1 MDIDLKRL
9 NEQQKKAV
17 TSKSDKILIL
27 AGAGSGKTSTLT
39 SRIGYLIQKSNVKP
53 ANILA
58 VTFTNKAAREMKERL
73 VNLLQ
78 NSLDNMWV
86 GTFHSTFAR
95 ILRVESVA
103 INMSSDF
110 TIYDSDDQVRAMKK
124 VMSNLN
130 IPQQMHLPN
139 RFRSRISKAK
149 NNFQFPDDLEVE
161 NNDNFEELMPDV
173 YREYQAY
180 LKQNNAMD
188 FDDLL
193 LKPIEL
199 FQNNPDILEK
209 YNKKFKYIFIDEYQ
223 DTNKAQYLAVKMLV
237 GKNGKICVVGDE
249 DQSIYK
255 WRGAD
260 INNILNFP
268 KEYQDC
274 EIFRLEENYRSNNN
288 ILNGANALVKNNT
301 ERIGKNLWTQKEDGD
316 KILLME
322 TEDEMDEAKMILD
335 QIHHQ
340 MFTNKRSFKDIAILY
355 RTNAQSRAI
364 EDELRRNAISY
375 SIIGGIKFYE
385 RKEVKDILAYLK
397 VICNTRDSVNLK
409 RIINFP
415 LRGIGETT
423 VNKIEKYAESLDTT
437 LFEALGH
444 VREIPSISSGMANRV
459 VEFYELMQ
467 KYRELKNELSAAEL
481 ASTLA
486 TETGIISYLKTEFDQ
501 IDSDNRIENVYEL
514 FNTIDSF
521 VAEQKNKNNS
531 DSLNAFLEN
540 VALMSDIDSFN
551 DENNSVTLMT
561 LHSSKGLEFP
571 IVFITGLEM
580 DLFPLQRNSA
590 DTSELEEERRLLYV
604 GMTRAEE
611 NLYLSY
617 AKRRKKYNSYINA
630 IPSLFIDEI
639 PSDYL
644 TMKSSRIAQQQATKP
659 RKQSRRKK
667 MLSYFNDETESQEK
681 ETDFPVGSFVYHE
694 TFGKGK
700 VTNLEGRGDKAKIS
714 IIFEGNISKKLIAQY
729 ANLTQ
734 LEVND

>member
-1 MDIDLKRL
+1 MDVDLKKL
-9 NEQQKKAV
+9 NKQQKKAAS
-17 TSKSDKILIL
+17 TTSDKILIL

-39 SRIGYLIQKSNVKP
+39 HRIAYLIKNKKAKP
-53 ANILA
+53 TNILA
-58 VTFTNKAAREMKERL
+58 VTFTNKAAKEMKERL
-73 VNLLQ
+73 VYLLKS
-78 NSLDNMWV
+78 SLENIWI
-86 GTFHSTFAR
+86 GTFHAIFAR
-95 ILRVESVA
+95 IIRIEAKSLG
-103 INMSSDF
+103 ISSDF
-110 TIYDSDDQVRAMKK
+110 SIYDADDQVRAMKK

-130 IPQQMHLPN
+130 IPQQLHLPN
-139 RFRSRISKAK
+139 RFRSRISRAK
-149 NNFQFPDDLEVE
+149 NNFQFPEDLDNKSV
-161 NNDNFEELMPDV
+161 DNFEELLPEV
-173 YREYQAY
+173 YREYQSY
-180 LKQNNAMD
+180 LNQNNALD

-199 FQNNPDILEK
+199 FQNNPRVLEK
-209 YNKKFKYIFIDEYQ
+209 YTKIFRHIFIDEYQ

-237 GKNGKICVVGDE
+237 GEKGKICVVGDE

-260 INNILNFP
+260 INNILNFT
-268 KEYQDC
+268 KEYPDS
-274 EIFRLEENYRSNNN
+274 ELYRLEENYRSNSN
-288 ILNGANALVKNNT
+288 ILNGANALVSNNT
-301 ERIGKNLWTQKEDGD
+301 ERIGKKLWTQKGDGD
-316 KILLME
+316 KIMLME
-322 TEDEMDEAKMILD
+322 TEDETDEAKCILE

-340 MFTNKRSFKDIAILY
+340 MFTKKRTFKDIAILY

-397 VICNTRDSVNLK
+397 VICNIKDSVNLK

-423 VNKIEKYAESLDTT
+423 VNKIEKYAENLDIT
-437 LFEALGH
+437 LFEAMGH
-444 VREIPSISSGMANRV
+444 VKEIPSISIGMGNKV
-459 VEFYELMQ
+459 VEFYELIQ
-467 KYRELKNELSAAEL
+467 KYRELKDEISAAEL

-486 TETGIISYLKTEFDQ
+486 TETGIINYLKTEYDQ
-501 IDSDNRIENVYEL
+501 IESDNRLENIYEL
-514 FNTIDSF
+514 FNTIENF
-521 VAEQKNKNNS
+521 VTEQRNSKNS

-540 VALMSDIDSFN
+540 VALMSDIDALN
-551 DENNSVTLMT
+551 EDNNSVTLMT

-611 NLYLSY
+611 NLYISY
-617 AKRRKKYNSYINA
+617 AKRRKRYNSYVSA
-630 IPSLFIDEI
+630 VPSLFIDEI
-639 PSDYL
+639 PLEYIEIKASKFSQSQPV
-644 TMKSSRIAQQQATKP
+644 KS

-667 MLSYFNDETESQEK
+667 MLSYFSENGESQEN
-681 ETDFPVGSFVYHE
+681 ETSYNIGSLVYHE

-700 VTNLEGRGDKAKIS
+700 VTNLEGKGDKAKIS
-714 IIFEGNISKKLIAQY
+714 VLFEGNVSKKLIAQY

-734 LEVND
+734 LEIND

>member
-1 MDIDLKRL
+1 MDVDLKKL
-9 NEQQKKAV
+9 NEPQRKAV
-17 TSKSDKILIL
+17 KSKSNRILIL

-39 SRIGYLIQKSNVKP
+39 HRIAYLINNNKVKP

-73 VNLLQ
+73 ANLLD
-78 NSLDNMWV
+78 SKLDSMWI
-86 GTFHSTFAR
+86 GTFHSIFAR
-95 ILRVESVA
+95 IVRIEAKSLG
-103 INMSSDF
+103 MQSDF

-139 RFRSRISKAK
+139 RFRSKISKAK
-149 NNFQFPDDLEVE
+149 NNFQFPDDI
-161 NNDNFEELMPDV
+161 DTSDPDDFEDLLPDV
-173 YREYQAY
+173 YREYQNF
-180 LKQNNAMD
+180 LKANNALD

-199 FQNNPDILEK
+199 FQNNPKILSK
-209 YNKKFKYIFIDEYQ
+209 YQSKFKQIFIDEYQ
-223 DTNKAQYLAVKMLV
+223 DTNRAQYLGIKMLV
-237 GKNGKICVVGDE
+237 GDKGKICVVGDE

-268 KEYQDC
+268 KEYEEA
-274 EIFRLEENYRSNNN
+274 EIYRLEENYRSNSH
-288 ILNGANALVKNNT
+288 ILNGANALVANNT
-301 ERIGKNLWTQKEDGD
+301 ERIGKNLWTKRTTGE
-316 KILLME
+316 KIVLME
-322 TEDEMDEAKMILD
+322 TKDEADEAKMILD

-340 MFTNKRSFKDIAILY
+340 MFTQKRSFKDIAILY

-375 SIIGGIKFYE
+375 NIIGGIKFYE
-385 RKEVKDILAYLK
+385 RKEVKDVLAYLK
-397 VICNTRDSVNLK
+397 VICNIKDSVNLK

-423 VNKIEKYAESLDTT
+423 VNKIEKYAESLNTT
-437 LFEALGH
+437 LFEAIGR
-444 VREIPSISSGMANRV
+444 VKEIPSISAGMANRV
-459 VEFYELMQ
+459 VEFHELMQ
-467 KYRELKNELSAAEL
+467 KYRELKDEISAAEL

-486 TETGIISYLKTEFDQ
+486 TETGIINYLKTEYDQ
-501 IDSDNRIENVYEL
+501 IESDSRLENIYEL
-514 FNTIDSF
+514 FNTIESF
-521 VAEQKNKNNS
+521 VAEQQFKNSS
-531 DSLNAFLEN
+531 DSLSAFLEN

-551 DENNSVTLMT
+551 EDNNSVTLMT

-617 AKRRKKYNSYINA
+617 AKRRKKYNTYINA
-630 IPSLFIDEI
+630 IF
-639 PSDYL
+639 
-644 TMKSSRIAQQQATKP
+644 
-659 RKQSRRKK
+659 
-667 MLSYFNDETESQEK
+667 F
-681 ETDFPVGSFVYHE
+681 
-694 TFGKGK
+694 
-700 VTNLEGRGDKAKIS
+700 
-714 IIFEGNISKKLIAQY
+714 
-729 ANLTQ
+729 
-734 LEVND
+734 

>member
-1 MDIDLKRL
+1 MDVELKKL
-9 NEQQKKAV
+9 NAQQKKAAS
-17 TSKSDKILIL
+17 SKSDKILIL

-39 SRIGYLIQKSNVKP
+39 HRIAYLVRNNKVKP
-53 ANILA
+53 VNILA

-73 VNLLQ
+73 IGLLKNNLE
-78 NSLDNMWV
+78 NMWI
-86 GTFHSTFAR
+86 GTFHSIFAR
-95 ILRVESVA
+95 IIRIEASALG
-103 INMSSDF
+103 MSSDF
-110 TIYDSDDQVRAMKK
+110 TIYDADDQVRAMKK

-149 NNFQFPDDLEVE
+149 NNFQFPEDLDT
-161 NNDNFEELMPDV
+161 NKIDNFEELLPDV

-180 LKQNNAMD
+180 LGHNNALD

-199 FQNNPDILEK
+199 FQNNPKILDK
-209 YNKKFKYIFIDEYQ
+209 YKKKFKHVFIDEYQ
-223 DTNKAQYLAVKMLV
+223 DTNKAQYLAIKMLV
-237 GKNGKICVVGDE
+237 GEKGKICVVGDE

-268 KEYQDC
+268 KEYSDS
-274 EIFRLEENYRSNNN
+274 ELFRLEENYRSNNN
-288 ILNGANALVKNNT
+288 ILSGANALVANNT
-301 ERIGKNLWTQKEDGD
+301 ERIGKNLWTAKAGGD
-316 KILLME
+316 KIQLME
-322 TEDEMDEAKMILD
+322 TEDEMDEAKMILE

-340 MFTNKRSFKDIAILY
+340 MFTNKHTFKDIAILY

-385 RKEVKDILAYLK
+385 RKEVKDIIAYLK
-397 VICNTRDSVNLK
+397 VICNIRDSVNLK
-409 RIINFP
+409 RIVNFP

-437 LFEALGH
+437 LFEAMGH
-444 VREIPSISSGMANRV
+444 VTEIPSISAGMAGRV
-459 VEFYELMQ
+459 VEFYELIQ
-467 KYRELKNELSAAEL
+467 KYRELKDEISAAEL

-486 TETGIISYLKTEFDQ
+486 TETGIINYLKTEYDQ
-501 IDSDNRIENVYEL
+501 IESDTRLDNVYEL
-514 FNTIDSF
+514 FNTIETF
-521 VAEQKNKNNS
+521 VTEQKNSKNS
-531 DSLNAFLEN
+531 DSLNAFIEN
-540 VALMSDIDSFN
+540 VSLMSDIDSFN
-551 DENNSVTLMT
+551 EANNSVTLMT

-590 DTSELEEERRLLYV
+590 DESELEEERRLLYV

-611 NLYLSY
+611 NLYISY
-617 AKRRKKYNSYINA
+617 AKRRKKYNSYISA
-630 IPSLFIDEI
+630 VPSLFIDEI
-639 PSDYL
+639 PSEFMEL
-644 TMKSSRIAQQQATKP
+644 KASKVAQQRAVKTK
-659 RKQSRRKK
+659 KQSRRKK
-667 MLSYFNDETESQEK
+667 MLSYFSDDSDSQEN
-681 ETDFPVGSFVYHE
+681 ETSFSVGSLVYHE

-700 VTNLEGRGDKAKIS
+700 VTNMEGRGDKAKIS
-714 IIFEGNISKKLIAQY
+714 VLFEDNVSKKLIAQY

>member
-1 MDIDLKRL
+1 MDVDLKKL
-9 NEQQKKAV
+9 NEQQKKAAI
-17 TSKSDKILIL
+17 SKSNKILIL

-39 SRIGYLIQKSNVKP
+39 HRIANLIKNNNVKP

-58 VTFTNKAAREMKERL
+58 VTFTNKAAREMKDRL
-73 VNLLQ
+73 KGLLK
-78 NSLDNMWV
+78 SELDNMWV

-95 ILRVESVA
+95 IIRIEASSLG
-103 INMSSDF
+103 ISSDF
-110 TIYDSDDQVRAMKK
+110 TIYDADDQVRAMKK

-149 NNFQFPDDLEVE
+149 NNFQFPEDLDGKSG
-161 NNDNFEELMPDV
+161 DNFEELLPDV
-173 YREYQAY
+173 YKEYQSY
-180 LKQNNAMD
+180 LNHNNAMD

-199 FQNNPDILEK
+199 FQNNPKVLDK
-209 YNKKFKYIFIDEYQ
+209 YKSKFKYIFIDEYQ

-237 GKNGKICVVGDE
+237 GEKGKICVVGDE

-260 INNILNFP
+260 INNILNFN
-268 KEYQDC
+268 KEYSDS
-274 EIFRLEENYRSNNN
+274 EIYRLEENYRSNSN
-288 ILNGANALVKNNT
+288 ILNGANALVANNT
-301 ERIGKNLWTQKEDGD
+301 ERIGKNLWTKKEGGD

-322 TEDEMDEAKMILD
+322 TADEIDEAKTILE

-340 MFTNKRSFKDIAILY
+340 MFTKKRTFKDIAILY

-397 VICNTRDSVNLK
+397 VICNIRDSVNLK
-409 RIINFP
+409 RIVNFP

-437 LFEALGH
+437 LFEAMGR
-444 VREIPSISSGMANRV
+444 VTEIPSISAGMAGRV
-459 VEFYELMQ
+459 VEFHELIQ
-467 KYRELKNELSAAEL
+467 KYRELKDQISAAEL

-486 TETGIISYLKTEFDQ
+486 TETGIINYLKTEYDQ
-501 IDSDNRIENVYEL
+501 IESDSRLDNIYEL
-514 FNTIDSF
+514 FNTIENF
-521 VAEQKNKNNS
+521 VSEQRQSKNS

-540 VALMSDIDSFN
+540 VALMSDIDAFN
-551 DENNSVTLMT
+551 EGNNSVTLMT

-590 DTSELEEERRLLYV
+590 DTAELEEERRLLYV

-617 AKRRKKYNSYINA
+617 ARRRKKYNTYVNA

-639 PSDYL
+639 PTDFMELKASKYSPGQ
-644 TMKSSRIAQQQATKP
+644 TIKT

-667 MLSYFNDETESQEK
+667 MLSYFSDDGESQEN
-681 ETDFPVGSFVYHE
+681 EINFDTGSLVYHE

-700 VTNLEGRGDKAKIS
+700 IINIEGRGDKAKIS
-714 IIFEGNISKKLIAQY
+714 VLFEGNVSKKLIAQY

>member
-1 MDIDLKRL
+1 MDVDLNKL
-9 NEQQKKAV
+9 NAQQKKAAS
-17 TSKSDKILIL
+17 SKSDKILIL

-39 SRIGYLIQKSNVKP
+39 HRIAHLIKKDKVKP
-53 ANILA
+53 TNILA

-73 VNLLQ
+73 LGILKS
-78 NSLDNMWV
+78 SLDNMWI
-86 GTFHSTFAR
+86 GTFHSIFAR
-95 ILRVESVA
+95 IIRIEASALG
-103 INMSSDF
+103 MSSDF

-139 RFRSRISKAK
+139 RFRSRISRAK
-149 NNFQFPDDLEVE
+149 NNFQFPEDLDTKKV
-161 NNDNFEELMPDV
+161 DNFEELLPDV
-173 YREYQAY
+173 YREYQSY
-180 LKQNNAMD
+180 LSHNNALD

-199 FQNNPDILEK
+199 FQNNPKILDK
-209 YNKKFKYIFIDEYQ
+209 YKNKFKHIFIDEYQ
-223 DTNKAQYLAVKMLV
+223 DTNKAQYLAIKMLV
-237 GKNGKICVVGDE
+237 GKKGKICVVGDE

-268 KEYQDC
+268 EEYP
-274 EIFRLEENYRSNNN
+274 ESEMYRLEENYRSNSN
-288 ILNGANALVKNNT
+288 ILNGANALVANNT
-301 ERIGKNLWTQKEDGD
+301 ERIGKNLWTQKDGGD

-322 TEDEMDEAKMILD
+322 TEDEIDEAKTILEH
-335 QIHHQ
+335 IHHQ
-340 MFTNKRSFKDIAILY
+340 MFTKKRTFKDIAILY

-385 RKEVKDILAYLK
+385 RKEIKDILAYLK
-397 VICNTRDSVNLK
+397 VICNIRDSVNLK

-423 VNKIEKYAESLDTT
+423 VTKIEKYAESLDTT
-437 LFEALGH
+437 LFEAMGR
-444 VREIPSISSGMANRV
+444 VTEIPSISAGMANRV
-459 VEFYELMQ
+459 VEFHELIQ
-467 KYRELKNELSAAEL
+467 KYRELKDEISAAEL

-486 TETGIISYLKTEFDQ
+486 TETGIINYLKTEYDQ
-501 IDSDNRIENVYEL
+501 IESDSRLDNVYEL
-514 FNTIDSF
+514 FNTIETF
-521 VAEQKNKNNS
+521 VAEQKSKKNS

-540 VALMSDIDSFN
+540 VALMSDIDAFN
-551 DENNSVTLMT
+551 EGNNSVTLMT

-590 DTSELEEERRLLYV
+590 DTAELEEERRLLYV

-617 AKRRKKYNSYINA
+617 AKRRKKYNTYINA

-639 PSDYL
+639 PVDFMELKAS
-644 TMKSSRIAQQQATKP
+644 KVSQQSVKT

-667 MLSYFNDETESQEK
+667 MLSYFSDDSDSQES
-681 ETDFPVGSFVYHE
+681 EIVYNVGSLVYHE

-700 VTNLEGRGDKAKIS
+700 VTNMEGRGDKAKIS
-714 IIFEGNISKKLIAQY
+714 VLFEGNVSKKLIAQY

-734 LEVND
+734 LEVNE